1 MKVSK
6 KVLSVFM
13 AVLMVM
19 TSLSVGLT
27 ALAADPYDALGAA
40 LQADG
45 VKNAAWGTP
54 QNYMTV
60 VSDPTGD
67 IEKAA
72 EAFCDGRG
80 A

>member
-45 VKNAAWGTP
+45 VKNAA
-54 QNYMTV
+54 
-60 VSDPTGD
+60 
-67 IEKAA
+67 
-72 EAFCDGRG
+72 
-80 A
+80 

>member
-27 ALAADPYDALGAA
+27 ALAADPYDALGRRCRRMA
-40 LQADG
+40 LRMPLG
-45 VKNAAWGTP
+45 EHRRIT
-54 QNYMTV
+54 
-60 VSDPTGD
+60 
-67 IEKAA
+67 
-72 EAFCDGRG
+72 
-80 A
+80 